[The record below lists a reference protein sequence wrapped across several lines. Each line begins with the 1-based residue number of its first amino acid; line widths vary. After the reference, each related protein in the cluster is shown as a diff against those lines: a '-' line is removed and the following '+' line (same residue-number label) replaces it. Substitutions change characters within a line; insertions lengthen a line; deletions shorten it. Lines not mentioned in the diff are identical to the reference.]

1 MNQNDRAFVKSHF
14 LQLSTDVA
22 IIKTQ
27 LANHLHHHEIA
38 AAKLNKWLIAITTM
52 LGGIIGKAVL
62 EWLW

>member
-1 MNQNDRAFVKSHF
+1 MIKDDKLYLNAQF

-38 AAKLNKWLIAITTM
+38 AAKLNKWLITITTM

>member
-1 MNQNDRAFVKSHF
+1 MTNLDRTFIKSQL

-38 AAKLNKWLIAITTM
+38 AAKLNKWLITITTM
-52 LGGIIGKAVL
+52 LGGIIGKAIL
-62 EWLW
+62 GWLL